1 MVMVPLPAATS
12 NTVPS
17 PMAPPPQVVP
27 KRLPLLSSTRPPM
40 GLAPLVPL
48 KEARVVMVPLP
59 AATLEHRAVSRS
71 APPLEVVP
79 KRLPL
84 LSSTRPAGGV
94 LPVGAVEG
102 CRGW

>member
-1 MVMVPLPAATS
+1 M
-12 NTVPS
+12 
-17 PMAPPPQVVP
+17 VP
-27 KRLPLLSSTRPPM
+27 KRLPLLSSTRPAC

-59 AATLEHRAVSRS
+59 AAISNTVPSLV

-84 LSSTRPAGGV
+84 LSSTRP
-94 LPVGAVEG
+94 P
-102 CRGW
+102 